1 MTVPCKHCK
10 ALVQVKKSE
19 VNGKWSIVNLSGTP
33 HNCRSQTEFIV
44 PDRRKFQ
51 PIGEDL

>member
-19 VNGKWSIVNLSGTP
+19 VNGKWSIINLSGTP
-33 HNCRSQTEFIV
+33 HNCRDTEIFV
-44 PDRRKFQ
+44 NPKPKFLPLGPD
-51 PIGEDL
+51 L